1 MLPSQPEPPHVSP
14 RQIKNSYIMVKT
26 MWIGPKDPS
35 NKVRKMRWR
44 RVMLWKIRWRMMMMM
59 MWRMMRRRMTIEK
72 EEDNDVE
79 DDHVEEED
87 EKDDN

>member
-59 MWRMMRRRMTIEK
+59 WRMMRRRMTIEK